1 MTTRADPEGNDGRPV
16 QAKDPGG
23 GSRSPVKVPWR
34 IVILDCIYLVL
45 LVGLGL
51 TWLHSPWFQHALPSS
66 IGTVSVGVPWWG
78 ALGGV
83 TISISGI
90 VKHSRDW
97 EAKLNL
103 WHVFRPFLDAI
114 AGAVS
119 VLIFGLLI
127 ASTGSKFDKS
137 EATFFVLAFV
147 VGYREENFRQLIQK
161 AADLLL
167 AQGPSSKR

>member
-1 MTTRADPEGNDGRPV
+1 MATHADRQGNDGGLGEVTETVTGSPALDKV
-16 QAKDPGG
+16 SGG
-23 GSRSPVKVPWR
+23 
-34 IVILDCIYLVL
+34 IVVLVCGYLVV

-51 TWLHSPWFQHALPSS
+51 TWLHWSWFQHALPGSL
-66 IGTVSVGVPWWG
+66 GPVSVGVPWWG

-103 WHVFRPFLDAI
+103 WHVFRPFLGAI

-127 ASTGSKFDKS
+127 TSTGSKFDKS

-167 AQGPSSKR
+167 AQDPSSKR